1 MPNRI
6 EQKIAR
12 ARELLAEIHHVSIAT
27 VNADGSP
34 HNSPVFMAFDEQLN
48 GYWSSHQDSLHSRN
62 IVRTGRSFLAIFDGR
77 EGHGGLFIETDASV
91 LEEALDIRRALEVLR
106 PVKEAMYGTMGEPE
120 TYLSPG
126 PQRIYQAKPRRFWVN
141 VSDRDQQ
148 GAIIRDERYEI
159 SLKDLHIE

>member
-1 MPNRI
+1 MPERI

-34 HNSPVFMAFDEQLN
+34 HNSPVFMAFDKQLN
-48 GYWSSHQDSLHSRN
+48 GYWSSHPDSLHSRN
-62 IVRTGRSFLAIFDGR
+62 ITRTGQAFLAIFDGR
-77 EGHGGLFIETDASV
+77 EGHGGLFIEADASV
-91 LEEALDIRRALEVLR
+91 LEDVRHGLEVLR
-106 PVKEAMYGTMGEPE
+106 PIKEAIYGTIGGPE

-141 VSDRDQQ
+141 VSNRDQQ
-148 GAIIRDERYEI
+148 GVIIRDERYEI